1 MISKIRKII
10 KDKQLFIKISVITA
24 VGVITATL
32 VVSLFVIQI
41 SKDVYL
47 EAYNDSN
54 EKIITQIRDD
64 YYNLHED
71 VVNVLTVCQNSN
83 SLKEYLIN

>member
-1 MISKIRKII
+1 MVNKIRMII

-24 VGVITATL
+24 IGVIIATF

-41 SKDVYL
+41 SEDVYL

-54 EKIITQIRDD
+54 EK
-64 YYNLHED
+64 
-71 VVNVLTVCQNSN
+71 
-83 SLKEYLIN
+83 